1 MAARSCDV
9 LFAANDRLAI
19 PEPVP
24 VEGLIVIQ
32 EALVH
37 TVQGQPFSVPIDS
50 EKTEAWLDTVV
61 DAGTVYVH
69 WLVCQ
74 ELVRD
79 HASTEPSPVTR
90 S

>member
-1 MAARSCDV
+1 
-9 LFAANDRLAI
+9 LAF

-24 VEGLIVIQ
+24 VEGLIVTQ
-32 EALVH
+32 VALVH
-37 TVQGQPFSVPIDS
+37 TVQGQLLSVPIDS
-50 EKTEAWLDTVV
+50 EKTDAALDTAV
-61 DAGTVYVH
+61 DAGSVYVH